1 MTANNK
7 TSTDELLGKPE
18 SGEPEW
24 IKEPF
29 PVGTLF
35 QSKSGSHKKLFN
47 GTWQNLFDF
56 LSSETKPF
64 NVKEEQP
71 LISLCRYGDLR
82 TDKGSYRHA
91 ANVVECYGIEGDYDK
106 EQISLEAA
114 RVLLEKAGIRAILY
128 SSWSSTPAKPR
139 WRVLCPLSKAY
150 PPAERQRLMARLNG
164 VLGGILAG
172 ESFTLSQSYFY
183 GRHPTNFFTCLAT
196 FDDPSDG
203 QCIDQLDEL
212 DLIATGKIKTALK
225 TGQPSEKRPVDDMLT
240 ELLLGDDVHGNAL
253 RIVGRMVAQ
262 GVDNPTIKATF
273 RVLAQGVADN
283 RGNERST
290 VLMGTELQRMIDGAR
305 KKGFAPTQANAPASG
320 DLIQYAGDIDALFS
334 DVKLRME
341 DVEKMA
347 NAEFLIPDMIVRG
360 HVAAYVA
367 PGNGGKTTV
376 FIYLCEKLVAMKL
389 KVIYINVD
397 GSPGD
402 LKRHYAHAAKNG
414 YQVIAPDARDGKST
428 MDVLAKLRAIAESS
442 AQCDDCVFI
451 LDTLKK
457 FVDVIDKRQAKDL
470 YKLMRTLT
478 VKGATICL
486 LGHCNKYK
494 DDDGKAI
501 FEGTADLRND
511 LDELIYL
518 DSYKNENSNCL
529 EITTRPDKVRAEFS
543 SKSFVIHLDDR
554 TVTEPGCVIK
564 ILSKEDRDLLELI
577 RQAIED
583 GKHSQKDIIAW
594 VKPKTKEGDKKIRA
608 SLLRHSQGDNSEIKV
623 ETAGRGKDLC
633 YTLPVLFEVVED
645 EF

>member
-1 MTANNK
+1 MSAQLK
-7 TSTDELLGKPE
+7 VVTDPYLGIPE
-18 SGEPEW
+18 TGEPAW
-24 IKEPF
+24 INEPL

-35 QSKSGSHKKLFN
+35 QSTTGNRKVLFKGNWQDLFN
-47 GTWQNLFDF
+47 F
-56 LSSETKPF
+56 LSTETKPF

-71 LISLCRYGDLR
+71 LISLCKYGDR
-82 TDKGSYRHA
+82 CTDKGSYRHA
-91 ANVVECYGIEGDYDK
+91 ANVVECYGVEGDYDK
-106 EQISLEAA
+106 EEVSVESA
-114 RVLLEKAGIRAILY
+114 RVLLEKAGIKAILY
-128 SSWSSTPAKPR
+128 SSWSSMPAKPR
-139 WRVLCPLSKAY
+139 WRVLCPYSKAY
-150 PPAERQRLMARLNG
+150 PPAERERLVARLNG
-164 VLGGILAG
+164 ILGGILAG

-183 GRHPTNFFTCLAT
+183 GRHPTNIFTCLAT
-196 FDDPSDG
+196 FDDPTDG

-212 DLIATGKIKTALK
+212 DVIDIGKPGTASK
-225 TGQPSEKRPVDDMLT
+225 AGQPSEKRPVDDMLT
-240 ELLLGDDVHGNAL
+240 ELLLGEDVHGNAL
-253 RIVGRMVAQ
+253 RIVGRMVTQ
-262 GVDNPTIKATF
+262 GVDDPTIKATF
-273 RVLAQGVADN
+273 RILAQGVADN
-283 RGNERST
+283 RGEERADA
-290 VLMGTELQRMIDGAR
+290 LMGDELQRMIDGAR
-305 KKGFAPTQANAPASG
+305 KKGFAPTQANAPVSANQ
-320 DLIQYAGDIDALFS
+320 IQYAGDIDALFS

-360 HVAAYVA
+360 HVAAFVA
-367 PGNGGKTTV
+367 PGNGGKTTI

-402 LKRHYAHAAKNG
+402 LKRHFTHASKYG

-442 AQCDDCVFI
+442 TQCDDCVFI

-470 YKLMRTLT
+470 YKLMRSLT

-543 SKSFVIHLDDR
+543 PKSFMIHMDDR
-554 TVTEPGCVIK
+554 SVTEPGCVIK
-564 ILSKEDRDLLELI
+564 ILSKEDRELLGLI

-608 SLLRHSQGDNSEIKV
+608 SLLRHSQGDNAEIKV

-633 YTLPVLFEVVED
+633 YTLPVLFEEIED
-645 EF
+645 EY